1 MIYSFFFPL
10 QVLQQ
15 WRWETFKQQR
25 TTFSPQRLPHQRVCL
40 NTCWWIYTRMHMFTN
55 PNSGLLSC
63 NPERVCVPQSGRTTL
78 QLGEGLGTQKA
89 TLIVVH
95 TDGSIVEAAGLKPA
109 TAIASP
115 GVCARLTIPCIT
127 TKIFTHTHTLTK
139 VRSVT
144 LILLLRATNSAHAA
158 KSTSGERLLF
168 QV

>member
-1 MIYSFFFPL
+1 
-10 QVLQQ
+10 
-15 WRWETFKQQR
+15 
-25 TTFSPQRLPHQRVCL
+25 
-40 NTCWWIYTRMHMFTN
+40 MHMFTN

-63 NPERVCVPQSGRTTL
+63 YPERVCVCVPQSGRTTL

-115 GVCARLTIPCIT
+115 GVCALDNSLHHNQNI
-127 TKIFTHTHTLTK
+127 HTHTLTN
-139 VRSVT
+139 VRSIT
-144 LILLLRATNSAHAA
+144 LSLLLRATNPTHAA